1 MKKKNTINMPST
13 NTLSLVRRSY
23 FFFST
28 ALRKQATSSRMSPVA
43 AGISWRG
50 TDVYL
55 HEEQMEMTKLIETSG
70 SIVYRVRLRDQ
81 TAVIKRFKHGD
92 SLEHDTELQIIART
106 HAEPGLGN
114 LFVSAY
120 ATNRSSIVMESCE
133 GDLSRLP
140 WRVYSNEDIEAAL
153 RRLCD
158 DLKTMVAHDV
168 YYTDLKLQNI
178 VFARNRHD
186 NAIVYKW
193 ADFSSVATKGWSTQT
208 YPYPTARYNFKD
220 YDNTFMP
227 ACEEVLVWGLGILW
241 AQILGHERLCVEYLC
256 FDRLTQRSLRAF
268 KFALFK
274 HRVPW
279 TLRQIFDLKIHRL
292 DDVFA

>member
-1 MKKKNTINMPST
+1 MPIF
-13 NTLSLVRRSY
+13 Y
-23 FFFST
+23 FFS
-28 ALRKQATSSRMSPVA
+28 ARHNKASHLRGARREKNKPKKPSSMSSVA
-43 AGISWRG
+43 AGISWHG
-50 TDVYL
+50 PDVYL
-55 HEEQMEMTKLIETSG
+55 HEERMEMTKLIETRG

-81 TAVIKRFKHGD
+81 TAVVKRFKHPD
-92 SLEHDTELQIIART
+92 SLEHETELQIIARA
-106 HAEPGLGN
+106 HAESALGR

-140 WRVYSNEDIEAAL
+140 WRVYSNEEIETAL

-158 DLKTMVAHDV
+158 DLTTMVAHDV

-178 VFARNRHD
+178 VFTRDRHD
-186 NAIVYKW
+186 GAIVYKW
-193 ADFSSVATKGWSTQT
+193 ADFSSVASSGGWSTQT
-208 YPYPTARYNFKD
+208 YPYPTARYNFND
-220 YDNTFMP
+220 YDNTFLP
-227 ACEEVLVWGLGILW
+227 ACEEVLVWGLGIIW
-241 AQILGHERLCVEYLC
+241 CQILGHERLCVEHLC

-274 HRVPW
+274 HRVPRA
-279 TLRQIFDLKIHRL
+279 LRQILDLKIHRL

>member
-1 MKKKNTINMPST
+1 
-13 NTLSLVRRSY
+13 
-23 FFFST
+23 
-28 ALRKQATSSRMSPVA
+28 MSPVA

-133 GDLSRLP
+133 GDLSRLS
-140 WRVYSNEDIEAAL
+140 WRVYSDEDIEAAV

-178 VFARNRHD
+178 VFARDPHD
-186 NAIVYKW
+186 GAIVYKW
-193 ADFSSVATKGWSTQT
+193 ADFSSVATNEWSTQT
-208 YPYPTARYNFKD
+208 YPYPTARYNFND

-274 HRVPW
+274 HPVPW